1 MELVLLKP
9 PSLGVHQPWITAAYS
24 CARACFLLARHPLA
38 FQPRVNQEFNFW
50 DGVDGVDRIRTTR
63 AVPRVGVD
71 KQYLPSRTLPLLE
84 SRYCKPIDSKIEV
97 RRDESTKGAGVY
109 SQLTFQT

>member
-1 MELVLLKP
+1 MEPVLLKP

-24 CARACFLLARHPLA
+24 CPRACFLLARHPLA

-50 DGVDGVDRIRTTR
+50 YGVDRIRTTR
-63 AVPRVGVD
+63 AVPRVGVGVD
-71 KQYLPSRTLPLLE
+71 KQYLPSHTLPLLE

-109 SQLTFQT
+109 SQLAFQT